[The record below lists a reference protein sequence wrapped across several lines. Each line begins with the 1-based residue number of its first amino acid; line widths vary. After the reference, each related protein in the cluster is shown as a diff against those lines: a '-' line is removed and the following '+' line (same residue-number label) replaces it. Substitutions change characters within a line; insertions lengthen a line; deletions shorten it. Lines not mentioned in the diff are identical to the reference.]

1 MALPQRPMH
10 LFNLTA
16 SLPPS
21 LLYLS
26 LNLHPKCERSC
37 VERRGYARGPHNWQR
52 NRVLLGKNRAKRNS
66 LEEEEEWGE
75 FTRFVNFDG
84 NLRRLLRPPG
94 SPSSPPLQRSLPA
107 NSKVMKIE
115 GWNDARL
122 LSSEISLSRTW
133 RPTTGILDDDQR
145 V

>member
-1 MALPQRPMH
+1 MLAGHIIGKEIASSSARIVRSEIRWKRRK
-10 LFNLTA
+10 NGA
-16 SLPPS
+16 SLPDS
-21 LLYLS
+21 LTLMEIFVA
-26 LNLHPKCERSC
+26 CF
-37 VERRGYARGPHNWQR
+37 
-52 NRVLLGKNRAKRNS
+52 VLQDLP
-66 LEEEEEWGE
+66 L
-75 FTRFVNFDG
+75 F
-84 NLRRLLRPPG
+84 
-94 SPSSPPLQRSLPA
+94 PPLQRSLPA